1 MRYILYIILA
11 ITTYFLCNWLY
22 LSIVNDQKLIYT
34 LSILA
39 LLPPVLFSFRKV
51 SQITHL
57 KNKTVKDSYV
67 SLFDKTNKQKRT
79 RLNRCMK
86 FYDILT
92 TRLVIFFSTKILNN
106 YDIKNSKIEPSLVYA
121 KAYNCISVMNWVS
134 STLAILFLMFLN
146 FKFEIVGSS
155 DLANFWA
162 QEKLEAFLGGLLGV
176 MIYLFFLV
184 AMLARYNPLADIRDS
199 F

>member
-1 MRYILYIILA
+1 
-11 ITTYFLCNWLY
+11 
-22 LSIVNDQKLIYT
+22 
-34 LSILA
+34 
-39 LLPPVLFSFRKV
+39 
-51 SQITHL
+51 
-57 KNKTVKDSYV
+57 
-67 SLFDKTNKQKRT
+67 
-79 RLNRCMK
+79 MK

-106 YDIKNSKIEPSLVYA
+106 YDIENSKIEPSLVYA

-176 MIYLFFLV
+176 VIYLFFLV